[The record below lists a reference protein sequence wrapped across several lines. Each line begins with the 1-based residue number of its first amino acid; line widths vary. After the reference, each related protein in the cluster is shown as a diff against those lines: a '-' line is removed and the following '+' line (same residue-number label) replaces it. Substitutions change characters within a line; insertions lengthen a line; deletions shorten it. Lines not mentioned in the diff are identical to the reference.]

1 MSESRLADN
10 LLLFCR
16 TLRQAGLP
24 VGPGQVIEAT
34 RAVLET
40 GIDRRDDFRVALR
53 SVLVT
58 DIGQQRLFDQAFHI
72 YFRNPRLLERMMGLL
87 LPTLEQ
93 EAPPPEPDKAIRR
106 LMEAMADDS
115 KAESDEVIVEIERE
129 GTFSRREVLQHK
141 DFEQMSLEE
150 QAEAREFLRHGVEF
164 LRELPTRRFR
174 PSSAGRRYDLR
185 RSMQL
190 MARSNGQLIQ
200 LARKKPRTRPPT
212 VVLIADISGSMTRY
226 SRMFL
231 HFAHALGLRSHA
243 VHAFVF
249 GTRLTN
255 ITRWLADH
263 DVDRAMH
270 KVSAEVADWDG
281 GTRIADCLERFNV
294 DWARRVLTGRS
305 VVVLL
310 TDGLERDSV
319 SDLAFQARRLQR
331 STSELVWLNP
341 MLRYDRFEPKA
352 QGIRAMLP
360 CVDHFLPAHNVASLL
375 DLASLLESRYS
386 RTARFAA

>member
-1 MSESRLADN
+1 VDSRLADN

-24 VGPGQVIEAT
+24 VGPGQVIEAA
-34 RAVLET
+34 RAVLHT
-40 GIDRRDDFRVALR
+40 GIERRDDFYVALR

-58 DIGQQRLFDQAFHI
+58 DHGQGRLFDQAFHI
-72 YFRNPRLLERMMGLL
+72 YFRNPRLLERMMGML

-93 EAPPPEPDKAIRR
+93 EAPGKDTEAAIRR
-106 LMEAMADDS
+106 LMEAMAEPRH
-115 KAESDEVIVEIERE
+115 KESEEVFVEIERS
-129 GTFSRREVLQHK
+129 GTYSRREILQHK

-150 QAEAREFLRHGVEF
+150 QAEAKEYLRHGIEF
-164 LRELPTRRFR
+164 VREYPTRRFR
-174 PSSAGRRYDLR
+174 PSSTGRHYDLR
-185 RSMQL
+185 RSMRL
-190 MARSNGQLIQ
+190 MARSNGQMIQ
-200 LARKKPRTRPPT
+200 LARKRPRMRPPA

-231 HFAHALGLRSHA
+231 QFAHVLGLQTHA
-243 VHAFVF
+243 LHAFVF

-263 DVDRAMH
+263 DIDRAMH
-270 KVSAEVADWDG
+270 KVAEEVSDWDG

-294 DWARRVLTGRS
+294 DWSRRVLAGRS

-310 TDGLERDSV
+310 TDGLERDSGA
-319 SDLAFQARRLQR
+319 DLQFQTRRLQQ

-375 DLASLLESRYS
+375 DLAGLLKSRYS
-386 RTARFAA
+386 RTTRFAA